1 MFGPTTSKSRQM
13 KYDVVLGLEG
23 KEFRFKDVEAAN
35 QEAAEIK
42 CTQELK
48 RKIKLVSIQPSPA
61 VRDKRKSNATQIPPV
76 SGEDM
81 FNQFFRKN

>member
-1 MFGPTTSKSRQM
+1 M
-13 KYDVVLGLEG
+13 KYDIVIGLEG
-23 KEFRFKDVEAAN
+23 REFRFQDVEAAN

-42 CTQELK
+42 CIQELK

-61 VRDKRKSNATQIPPV
+61 VRDDRKSNATQIPPM

-81 FNQFFRKN
+81 FNQFFGKN

>member
-1 MFGPTTSKSRQM
+1 M
-13 KYDVVLGLEG
+13 KYDIVLGLEG

-35 QEAAEIK
+35 QEDAETK

-48 RKIKLVSIQPSPA
+48 RKIKLVSIQPSPD
-61 VRDKRKSNATQIPPV
+61 VRERKSNATQIPPV
-76 SGEDM
+76 SGDDM

>member
-1 MFGPTTSKSRQM
+1 M

-35 QEAAEIK
+35 HEAAEVK

-48 RKIKLVSIQPSPA
+48 RRIKLVSIQPSPA
-61 VRDKRKSNATQIPPV
+61 VREERKSNATQIPPV
-76 SGEDM
+76 SGEDI
-81 FNQFFRKN
+81 FRQFFGKN

>member
-1 MFGPTTSKSRQM
+1 M
-13 KYDVVLGLEG
+13 KYDIVLDIEG
-23 KEFRFKDVEAAN
+23 HKFRFKDVEAAN

-61 VRDKRKSNATQIPPV
+61 VREERKSNATQIPPV
-76 SGEDM
+76 SGEDI
-81 FNQFFRKN
+81 FRQFFGKN

>member
-1 MFGPTTSKSRQM
+1 M
-13 KYDVVLGLEG
+13 KYDIVLDIEG
-23 KEFRFKDVEAAN
+23 HKFRFKDVEAIN

-48 RKIKLVSIQPSPA
+48 RKIKLVSIQPSPE
-61 VRDKRKSNATQIPPV
+61 VREERKSNATQIPPV

-81 FNQFFRKN
+81 FRQFFGKN